1 MPHTMIA
8 DAHRQSVD
16 VIAWHPAGH
25 LLSTASHDCILKFW
39 CREPPGSK
47 LELPPNEV
55 SVCSSSVLLL
65 YFSHVQMRRQCY
77 SIY

>member
-1 MPHTMIA
+1 MPHSMIA

-25 LLSTASHDCILKFW
+25 MVGTASHDCILKFW

-47 LELPPNEV
+47 WT
-55 SVCSSSVLLL
+55 VCDVVRATVLWR
-65 YFSHVQMRRQCY
+65 V
-77 SIY
+77 

>member
-47 LELPPNEV
+47 LELPPNEA
-55 SVCSSSVLLL
+55 SVECALFFFIVLCTFHKLF
-65 YFSHVQMRRQCY
+65 YQ
-77 SIY
+77 

>member
-1 MPHTMIA
+1 MEPHLRSLALYGVCSHVVQAPHSMIA

-25 LLSTASHDCILKFW
+25 MVGTASHDCILKFW

-47 LELPPNEV
+47 
-55 SVCSSSVLLL
+55 
-65 YFSHVQMRRQCY
+65 
-77 SIY
+77 

>member
-1 MPHTMIA
+1 MPHSMIA

-25 LLSTASHDCILKFW
+25 MVGTASHDCILKFW

-47 LELPPNEV
+47 RLV
-55 SVCSSSVLLL
+55 SDIHTV
-65 YFSHVQMRRQCY
+65 
-77 SIY
+77 I